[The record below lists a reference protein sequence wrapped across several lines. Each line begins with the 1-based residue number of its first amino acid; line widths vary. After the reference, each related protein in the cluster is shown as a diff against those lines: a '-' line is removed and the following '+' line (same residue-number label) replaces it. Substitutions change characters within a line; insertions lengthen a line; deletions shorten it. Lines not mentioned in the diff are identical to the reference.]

1 MSTSIM
7 LIVKRVKHGETKRA
21 NITAGTNRGQHVSW
35 CGSFWNWSMRL
46 CFWSE
51 NFGRLTPHYLL
62 GLLYIYF
69 LRAAYIMGWHTNATS
84 THPHTHTSHWG
95 APPCLGNHFSRMS
108 CQKNTSTA
116 SWRWIIMSTKAL
128 KQCHHSADV
137 TMWGHY
143 FVATSSKQI
152 NLPTSTGWCPIVS

>member
-69 LRAAYIMGWHTNATS
+69 LRAAYIMG
-84 THPHTHTSHWG
+84 
-95 APPCLGNHFSRMS
+95 
-108 CQKNTSTA
+108 
-116 SWRWIIMSTKAL
+116 
-128 KQCHHSADV
+128 
-137 TMWGHY
+137 
-143 FVATSSKQI
+143 
-152 NLPTSTGWCPIVS
+152 